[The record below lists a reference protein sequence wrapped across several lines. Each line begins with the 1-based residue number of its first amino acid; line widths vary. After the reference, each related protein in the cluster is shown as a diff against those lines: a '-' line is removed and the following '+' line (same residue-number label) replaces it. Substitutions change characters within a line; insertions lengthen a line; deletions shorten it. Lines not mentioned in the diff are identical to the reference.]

1 MTASLLSG
9 VRVADLTQGI
19 SGPYCTKL
27 LADYGAEV
35 IKIERP
41 GVGDMMRSRGPFP
54 GDRPHHE
61 TSGLFL
67 TLNTSKKSVTLD
79 LKSETGKGIL
89 RRLIAS
95 AEIVVEGFRP
105 GAAEGLGFGPSA
117 VREMN
122 PKAVM
127 TSISNFGQWGPYRDY
142 RVTELTAYAI
152 GASMHSTGVPE
163 LGPLKLGGTVT
174 LFQAGNLAAAVTL
187 ATWYGVREGSP
198 GQHIDYS
205 IMEGQLASPDRNGQC
220 LLGIAYSGDS
230 AFRRAHSRRF
240 TLLPFG
246 AGPCADGYAHFTAA
260 QPHWWSR
267 FCQIIGHPELI
278 ADPRFAGPNFYNMDM
293 FDAFDAYFLPWI
305 LSKTKRE
312 VMEGCPDVAGT
323 PVNTMEDLFNDRH
336 FRERGAFAEI
346 THPIA
351 GRHTYPGAPF
361 RPAKAPWK
369 AAPAPTLGQHN
380 EEILCER
387 LGYAKHSLVKM
398 AQAGVV

>member
-163 LGPLKLGGTVT
+163 LGPLKLG
-174 LFQAGNLAAAVTL
+174 
-187 ATWYGVREGSP
+187 
-198 GQHIDYS
+198 
-205 IMEGQLASPDRNGQC
+205 
-220 LLGIAYSGDS
+220 
-230 AFRRAHSRRF
+230 
-240 TLLPFG
+240 
-246 AGPCADGYAHFTAA
+246 
-260 QPHWWSR
+260 
-267 FCQIIGHPELI
+267 
-278 ADPRFAGPNFYNMDM
+278 
-293 FDAFDAYFLPWI
+293 
-305 LSKTKRE
+305 
-312 VMEGCPDVAGT
+312 
-323 PVNTMEDLFNDRH
+323 
-336 FRERGAFAEI
+336 ER
-346 THPIA
+346 
-351 GRHTYPGAPF
+351 
-361 RPAKAPWK
+361 
-369 AAPAPTLGQHN
+369 
-380 EEILCER
+380 
-387 LGYAKHSLVKM
+387 
-398 AQAGVV
+398 